1 MDRDGFLARVEAFH
15 TDGFRLVMINAT
27 TLKPGPG
34 AAAPGGD
41 GCELMWTF
49 EKGGQLE
56 HLRERVTAED
66 AIPSVSGVYGFAYL
80 YENEI
85 RELFG
90 LNITG
95 LNVDWKGQLY
105 RTTTKIPFSPSA
117 IRKRLEEA
125 AAKAAAKA
133 AAAKGKKS

>member
-1 MDRDGFLARVEAFH
+1 MDRDGFLARVEAYH
-15 TDGFRLVMINAT
+15 QDGFRLMMINAT
-27 TLKPGPG
+27 ALKPGPG
-34 AAAPGGD
+34 VAAE
-41 GCELMWTF
+41 GCELMWSF
-49 EKGGQLE
+49 EKAGQLE

-95 LNVDWKGQLY
+95 LNIDWKGQLY

-117 IRKRLEEA
+117 IRKRLEEV
-125 AAKAAAKA
+125 AAKA
-133 AAAKGKKS
+133 AAAKAEAKGKKS